1 MDFLEKAIT
10 LYNNSFF
17 IINFFLISFFIMYFL
32 KYRSDLKNNSLKNLD
47 DSLETKIIINNVKYF
62 LKLENSIKNKL
73 YLYLKV

>member
-1 MDFLEKAIT
+1 
-10 LYNNSFF
+10 
-17 IINFFLISFFIMYFL
+17 MYFL